1 MVISMSRFRILFCL
15 FLFCIS
21 LVYVID
27 SFKNVNVV
35 DFILSDNK
43 QGLTFKALSS
53 NKSGISLDTLSND
66 KSSIDILISDD
77 SNKKNISKE
86 PLVYIYNTHQTEEYA
101 GNVYNITPS
110 VRTVSEMLKDELEE
124 LNINSIVED
133 RSVTKEVKKRGLDYT
148 GTYTVSFEYL
158 KDKKKKYPSLEYFF
172 DMHRDSI
179 TGSSARVVID
189 DKKYATMMFLV
200 GTKNSN
206 YKSNVKNIKIMEE
219 YLNKYYKG
227 LVRDT
232 YYQNHSSFYQGYS
245 DKMFLVELG
254 GPDNTL
260 EEIYNTSVALSK
272 AIKYYVEESYEK

>member
-1 MVISMSRFRILFCL
+1 MSRFRILFCL

-43 QGLTFKALSS
+43 QSLTFKALSNS
-53 NKSGISLDTLSND
+53 DISLEDSFND
-66 KSSIDILISDD
+66 KSSSVDVMISNN
-77 SNKKNISKE
+77 SNKKSISKE
-86 PLVYIYNTHQTEEYA
+86 PLVYIYNTHQTEEYG

-110 VRTVSEMLKDELEE
+110 VRTVSDILKDELEL
-124 LNINSIVED
+124 LNINSVVED
-133 RSVTKEVKKRGLDYT
+133 RSVTKEVKKRGLDYS
-148 GTYTVSFEYL
+148 GTYTVSLEYL

-179 TGSSARVVID
+179 TGDSARVVID
-189 DKKYATMMFLV
+189 GKKYATMMFLV

-206 YKSNVKNIKIMEE
+206 YKKNVKNIKIMEG

-232 YYQNHSSFYQGYS
+232 YYQSHSSFYQDYS